1 MQRSTTEQRAQQAPA
16 PSARTEH
23 VAVSYEHFL
32 SVQVEQLERASVQR
46 DAAFGTEVVVCPQI
60 VIAGEKMDGN
70 TPVGQSRQS
79 AQQARESARND
90 PLVLVPEIEDVADQK
105 NSLGVG
111 RHFV

>member
-1 MQRSTTEQRAQQAPA
+1 M
-16 PSARTEH
+16 
-23 VAVSYEHFL
+23 SYEHLL